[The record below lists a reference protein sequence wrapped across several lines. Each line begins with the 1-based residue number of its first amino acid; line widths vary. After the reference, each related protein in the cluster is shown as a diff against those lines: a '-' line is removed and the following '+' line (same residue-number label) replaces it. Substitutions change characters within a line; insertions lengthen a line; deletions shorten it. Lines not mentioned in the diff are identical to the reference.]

1 MTSPDNLYPGSS
13 PLHYAASRGHLNI
26 TKTLIEHGA
35 DVYLENRKHYTPLH
49 MTALENCEMAKKKE
63 KIDVARFLLNSGA
76 KVNAMNSEHKTPLHI
91 AANCDN
97 LEIAELLLQFDAD
110 PNAGKISG
118 VIIHII
124 Y

>member
-1 MTSPDNLYPGSS
+1 
-13 PLHYAASRGHLNI
+13 
-26 TKTLIEHGA
+26 
-35 DVYLENRKHYTPLH
+35 

-97 LEIAELLLQFDAD
+97 LEIAQLLLQFDAD
-110 PNAGKISG
+110 PNAGKLSG
-118 VIIHII
+118 VIFSFIFIECSLLLQR
-124 Y
+124 

>member
-1 MTSPDNLYPGSS
+1 
-13 PLHYAASRGHLNI
+13 
-26 TKTLIEHGA
+26 
-35 DVYLENRKHYTPLH
+35 

-118 VIIHII
+118 VFNSYLLSCQFSHWLQR
-124 Y
+124 YAMAKLYSK